1 MSIRTFEMYR
11 TEDETGIS
19 GSGKVLE
26 GVIFGDGECVIRW
39 VSATSPG
46 HSTAIFDSFGSFMSI
61 HVSPHKDNKTEI
73 RFSDGEVYE
82 HTEKVEE
89 QTVVEPAP
97 KPRRRKAA
105 ASKS

>member
-1 MSIRTFEMYR
+1 MAIRTFEMYR

-26 GVIFGDGECVIRW
+26 GTIFSDGECIIRW
-39 VSATSPG
+39 ISAISPG
-46 HSTAIFDSFGSFMSI
+46 HSTAIFDSFGSFLSI
-61 HVSPHKDNKTEI
+61 HVSPHPDNKSEI
-73 RFSDGEVYE
+73 RFNDGEVYANA
-82 HTEKVEE
+82 EKIEE

-105 ASKS
+105 VSKS